1 MNNMISDKELC
12 DIAISVQK
20 QAYAPY
26 SKFRVGAALLCKD
39 GSIYT
44 GCNIENASYGAT
56 ICAERCAVS
65 KAVSDGKRDFL
76 KIAITS
82 SSNEYTMPCGICRQ
96 VLYEFMKE
104 GIVVVTNGQDIKRYS
119 VEELI
124 PGCFTL

>member
-12 DIAISVQK
+12 NIAISVQK

-56 ICAERCAVS
+56 ICAERCAIS
-65 KAVSDGKRDFL
+65 KAVSEGKKEFL

-82 SSNEYTMPCGICRQ
+82 SNNEYTMPCGICRQ

-119 VEELI
+119 VNELI